1 MGTKKELGFW
11 RGKPSWIYL
20 RESVVSTFT
29 VKIDDKN
36 NCRPSS
42 SKSENKYI
50 MLDTSE
56 QDLNPS
62 YCKIQDTETVD
73 NSNTN
78 GSASKQNLFLG
89 VNRIRKLLYPSH
101 KRKRGR

>member
-1 MGTKKELGFW
+1 
-11 RGKPSWIYL
+11 
-20 RESVVSTFT
+20 
-29 VKIDDKN
+29 
-36 NCRPSS
+36 
-42 SKSENKYI
+42 

>member
-1 MGTKKELGFW
+1 
-11 RGKPSWIYL
+11 
-20 RESVVSTFT
+20 
-29 VKIDDKN
+29 
-36 NCRPSS
+36 
-42 SKSENKYI
+42 

-101 KRKRGR
+101 KRKRGRQKRKAVVKVRDEYKTRTISTQLWY